1 MPLLIISTIGLIIS
15 AFALFALSW
24 FVTVPAPFHVLAIY
38 LSIMSFYF
46 AGHGVVEIGYEWK
59 RKVRDRHYT
68 RFFWYLKMGLF
79 ESAIFTEPKMADEH
93 WMLDKLP
100 GDLI

>member
-24 FVTVPAPFHVLAIY
+24 FVTVPASFHVLAIY

-68 RFFWYLKMGLF
+68 RFFWYHRMGLF
-79 ESAIFTEPKMADEH
+79 ESARLVEPRLAKEYWLSSGTGMF
-93 WMLDKLP
+93 
-100 GDLI
+100 